1 MKDKLYKKENN
12 LFQSLNWLAFQ
23 EEYGRQVVNLGDCS
37 GIVFDLP
44 FGKKFV
50 WIQKGPVLISNF
62 EFLPARSPKAKEGQI
77 SNLPKGAIFIRLEPS
92 VLTETEIKK
101 ARLRLVTKNSLLSGQ
116 ASPKATRVLDISK
129 TEEEILAQMKP
140 KTRYNIRLAEKKGVK
155 VKRLDSEDILY
166 DLLTKTATRDKGYSP
181 HEKPYYTKMIKD
193 LAKNDVAHVFVAEH
207 EGDFLAAILVSFFGE
222 VSTYLHGG
230 FNEQKR
236 NLMAPYLC
244 QWEAIRYAKSK
255 GCKIYDFWGVAETN
269 DPNDSWAGI
278 SRFKE
283 GFGGEKIVFPGS
295 YDLALNSFWYNLLTL
310 LARVRHLT
318 R

>member
-23 EEYGRQVVNLGDCS
+23 EEYGRKVVNLGDCS

-50 WIQKGPVLISNF
+50 WIQKAPSAN
-62 EFLPARSPKAKEGQI
+62 SKYQI
-77 SNLPKGAIFIRLEPS
+77 PNTKLPKNVVFIRIEPEAI
-92 VLTETEIKK
+92 TEREAQKLKLKK
-101 ARLRLVTKNSLLSGQ
+101 VTKGSLLSGQ
-116 ASPKATRVLDISK
+116 ASPKATRVLDISNN
-129 TEEEILAQMKP
+129 EEEILAQMKP
-140 KTRYNIRLAEKKGVK
+140 KTRYNIRLAEKKGVE

-181 HEKPYYTKMIKD
+181 HEKPYYTKMVKD

-255 GCKIYDFWGVAETN
+255 GCKIYDFWGVAETD
-269 DPNDSWAGI
+269 DPDDSWAGI

-283 GFGGEKIVFPGS
+283 GFGGEKVVFPGS
-295 YDLALNSFWYNLLTL
+295 YDLVISSFWYNLLTL
-310 LARVRHLT
+310 LARVRHLL

>member
-44 FGKKFV
+44 FRKKFV
-50 WIQKGPVLISNF
+50 WIQKGPALISNF
-62 EFLPARSPKAKEGQI
+62 EFRI
-77 SNLPKGAIFIRLEPS
+77 SNLPKGTIFIRLEPS

-101 ARLRLVTKNSLLSGQ
+101 ARLRLVTKGSLLSGQ

-140 KTRYNIRLAEKKGVK
+140 KARYNIRLAEKKGVE
-155 VKRLDSEDILY
+155 VKRLDNEDILY
-166 DLLTKTATRDKGYSP
+166 DLLKKTATRDKGYSP
-181 HEKPYYTKMIKD
+181 HEKSYYTKMVKD

-255 GCKIYDFWGVAETN
+255 GCKIYDFWGVAETD

-283 GFGGEKIVFPGS
+283 GFGGEKVVFSGS
-295 YDLALNSFWYNLLTL
+295 YDLVINSFWYNLLSL
-310 LARVRHLT
+310 LAKIRRIA
-318 R
+318 RGF

>member
-50 WIQKGPVLISNF
+50 WVQKGPASISNF
-62 EFLPARSPKAKEGQI
+62 EFQI
-77 SNLPKGAIFIRLEPS
+77 SNLPKGTIFIRLEPS

-101 ARLRLVTKNSLLSGQ
+101 ARLRLVTKGSLLSGQ
-116 ASPKATRVLDISK
+116 ASPKATRVLDISNN
-129 TEEEILAQMKP
+129 EEEILAQMKP
-140 KTRYNIRLAEKKGVK
+140 KTRYNIRLAEKKGVE

-181 HEKPYYTKMIKD
+181 HEKPYYTKMVKD

-207 EGDFLAAILVSFFGE
+207 EGNFLAAILVSFFGE

-255 GCKIYDFWGVAETN
+255 GCKIYDFWGVAETD

-283 GFGGEKIVFPGS
+283 GFGGEKVVFPGS
-295 YDLALNSFWYNLLTL
+295 YDLVISNLWYNFLSL
-310 LARVRHLT
+310 LAKIRRIARGL
-318 R
+318 